1 MHTTS
6 FVFVLMGLYV
16 CLFVCLFV
24 CFYPVFCN
32 FFDVVVLFGV
42 YLPRIFPGILQHLCC
57 LFVVC
62 SPGILH
68 FTPSD
73 WDAAEAEGVA
83 ETCR

>member
-6 FVFVLMGLYV
+6 IVSVVVVF
-16 CLFVCLFV
+16 LFFLGGGAIV
-24 CFYPVFCN
+24 CFYPVFRN
-32 FFDVVVLFGV
+32 FFYVVLFGV
-42 YLPRIFPGILQHLCC
+42 YLPKIFPGILQHLCC

-68 FTPSD
+68 FTPGD